1 MSGNCS
7 KERSNFS
14 KLEQFVSIF
23 EESQDVKSGS
33 QPLPAQLIPTVVSSE
48 APALTGEGRK
58 QPTLFKGQL
67 SSTELMLM
75 TPNHKPQERDGA
87 HNKLPCV
94 SSQLSGAC
102 FHGIHWVKLEFCLF
116 GTASRVPAF
125 SA

>member
-1 MSGNCS
+1 MSGKCS

-23 EESQDVKSGS
+23 EESQDVKRGS
-33 QPLPAQLIPTVVSSE
+33 QPLPAQLIPMVISNE
-48 APALTGEGRK
+48 APALTGESRK
-58 QPTLFKGQL
+58 QSALFKAQL

-87 HNKLPCV
+87 HNKLPYV

-116 GTASRVPAF
+116 RTASHVPVS